1 MKVRYYYPKKSSYR
15 VEKKLKKIH
24 KKKKKYLLI
33 IDKIQSMRT
42 QNNVNWMDVLRLAI
56 NHAPEDAINLMKK
69 INKKDQGISRLF
81 NKIK

>member
-15 VEKKLKKIH
+15 VEKNLKKIH
-24 KKKKKYLLI
+24 RKKKKYLLI

>member
-1 MKVRYYYPKKSSYR
+1 MKVRYYYPKKSSYG
-15 VEKKLKKIH
+15 VEKNLKKID